1 MCMEMELFLLARPPL
16 SWVPQLRKVLPACG
30 RTARHVAAQ
39 SRAMTLQKP
48 FPSQTKPS
56 TFSFHPGVLWHLHFL
71 IVAAAS
77 CPPSSSSAVSGVCSC
92 SSHLVSWLTLSFT
105 PPDQQGSHVYLCVP
119 GHRGIAH
126 CPLLHHQT
134 QLWSLL
140 HLPRWDATCP
150 ADPCHH
156 KQGRQGCE
164 VGLLRMLLWP
174 LLSMCLLHVLMATV
188 GEILRMQG
196 EETGEL

>member
-1 MCMEMELFLLARPPL
+1 MEMELFLLARPLL
-16 SWVPQLRKVLPACG
+16 SRIPWLGKLLSAYDRAAQ
-30 RTARHVAAQ
+30 HVAAQ

-48 FPSQTKPS
+48 FPSQPKPS
-56 TFSFHPGVLWHLHFL
+56 TFCFHSRVLWHLLFL

-77 CPPSSSSAVSGVCSC
+77 CPPSSFSAISGVCSC
-92 SSHLVSWLTLSFT
+92 SSHLLGRLMLSFSS
-105 PPDQQGSHVYLCVP
+105 PDQQGSHVYLRVSC
-119 GHRGIAH
+119 HRGSAH

-150 ADPCHH
+150 SDPRHH
-156 KQGRQGCE
+156 EQGGQGCE
-164 VGLLRMLLWP
+164 VGLLHALLWP
-174 LLSMCLLHVLMATV
+174 LLSTCLLRVLMTPG

-196 EETGEL
+196 EETGEP